1 MSTLRKI
8 VDEKD
13 ARACLSAV
21 ARCGE
26 SRRAWARRHGVDGR
40 SLRAWDLNLSRR
52 ASTAGPRMAPR
63 LVELVA
69 LSHPTPPTPSAR
81 RYSVRIG
88 EVAIEIGDNFEPET
102 LRRLIEIV
110 RAC

>member
-1 MSTLRKI
+1 
-8 VDEKD
+8 
-13 ARACLSAV
+13 
-21 ARCGE
+21 
-26 SRRAWARRHGVDGR
+26 
-40 SLRAWDLNLSRR
+40 
-52 ASTAGPRMAPR
+52 MAPR